1 MLRRTQQMYGQ
12 AFGHLRPHAGQKRQ
26 PLRSCS
32 KEEDI
37 VIMRLWPVAS
47 GQWPGL

>member
-12 AFGHLRPHAGQKRQ
+12 AFGHLRPTPGRSASRC
-26 PLRSCS
+26 RSCS